1 MVQCQLPSGYNWD
14 SVLSWVPRNL
24 LPGTALGILG
34 VLDEDG
40 GKNLVSESIWLAG
53 QEFHVISNL
62 YGWLM
67 VNHHIIQ
74 ELTNVSKV
82 HAIDCF
88 CQMG

>member
-1 MVQCQLPSGYNWD
+1 
-14 SVLSWVPRNL
+14 
-24 LPGTALGILG
+24 
-34 VLDEDG
+34 
-40 GKNLVSESIWLAG
+40 VSESIWLAG

-67 VNHHIIQ
+67 VNHHIIK